1 MEIIFLGILEMFLH
15 CLLVSDA
22 AVKKCEAI
30 LIAKTLNE
38 TCFALWEVLGYFL
51 YHQRSEILWYCAL
64 GYMSKGL
71 TKPFLLPLMKMAS
84 C

>member
-1 MEIIFLGILEMFLH
+1 MFLH

-38 TCFALWEVLGYFL
+38 TCFALWEVLGYLSPVF
-51 YHQRSEILWYCAL
+51 
-64 GYMSKGL
+64 
-71 TKPFLLPLMKMAS
+71 
-84 C
+84 